1 MHSLLPIQKTF
12 PRKGGWCWK
21 WKRMLWKNGKS
32 REIKTPWLFT
42 LAMLFSPLAFQIGML
57 YASKLFHTWLEEIEK
72 RCGQFSP
79 PLYIILTRNIVSAM
93 IALSQ
98 LVSSTIYILCFLQ
111 IHNFI
116 WYALITSLPVDVN
129 GLLMRKLPHWAG
141 FCNRGSSSNEAF
153 YSSSSLV

>member
-1 MHSLLPIQKTF
+1 MYNNQRQLWAQPLGFYIGDAIFFPSLTF
-12 PRKGGWCWK
+12 K
-21 WKRMLWKNGKS
+21 
-32 REIKTPWLFT
+32 
-42 LAMLFSPLAFQIGML
+42 IGML

-79 PLYIILTRNIVSAM
+79 PLYIILTRNIVSAI

-111 IHNFI
+111 MHNFI

-141 FCNRGSSSNEAF
+141 FCNRGRVAVMKLFILLLHLYSNPTIHSADKAI
-153 YSSSSLV
+153 